1 MKKHIRAALCA
12 VTAGAAV
19 LTVSAAARAVHPF
32 AQGPGARTLTT
43 AHTVTTAQTE
53 STETTA
59 SRAPTA
65 STASTEDEKA
75 FLSFDHV
82 AAANVV
88 SLAHPDTVVSGYI
101 TVHDPRTG
109 STKPFTGAFTAR
121 TGSVVTRL
129 ATDARGR
136 FESRVTVSG
145 AENGDGDD
153 SYKTSL
159 HLAAEADGVRGETS
173 VPVPVGAVTARIALD
188 SPTVTGPYGTDA
200 RVSGTVTWE
209 SADGTW
215 KPVPEG
221 AAISAGGASART
233 DDAGRFTVVQPLRG
247 DTTWKTRDN
256 TPWLS
261 TTNMNVTVDTTAG
274 TAFADFAAEA
284 DADRNVKVKA
294 RFDRGEIPA
303 GVTSLTVDVQYSP
316 DGETGWTTRQSV
328 DVATG
333 PGDNA
338 PARVEATLHYPGPG
352 FVRMQYA
359 GTPDVHGSAT
369 PAVRAV
375 RTPTA
380 VPVFN
385 AASEQVGKGG
395 PIAVAGKL
403 TRRDRAWE
411 PFAGQTVHYYFRP
424 AGETAWTLMGS
435 SRTGA
440 NGAFARE
447 FTAERTGFWTAR
459 YAPADATHFGAASRV
474 AEVVVTP

>member
-1 MKKHIRAALCA
+1 MKKHIRTVLCA
-12 VTAGAAV
+12 VTSVTAA
-19 LTVSAAARAVHPF
+19 LAMPAAAHAVDH
-32 AQGPGARTLTT
+32 T
-43 AHTVTTAQTE
+43 A
-53 STETTA
+53 
-59 SRAPTA
+59 P
-65 STASTEDEKA
+65 

-82 AAANVV
+82 AAASVV
-88 SLAHPDTVVSGYI
+88 SLAYPDTVVSGYI

-121 TGSVVTRL
+121 TGSVITQL

-145 AENGDGDD
+145 AENGDGED

-159 HLAAEADGVRGETS
+159 HLAAEADGARGETS

-188 SPTVTGPYGTDA
+188 SPTLTGPYGTDA

-215 KPVPEG
+215 KPVPAG

-274 TAFADFAAEA
+274 TAFADFTAEA
-284 DADRNVKVKA
+284 DADKNVKVKA

-316 DGETGWTTRQSV
+316 DGATGWTTRQSV
-328 DVATG
+328 EVATG

-338 PARVEATLHYPGPG
+338 PARVETTLHYPGPG

-359 GTPDVHGSAT
+359 GTPDIHGSAT

-385 AASEQVGKGG
+385 AAPEPVGKGG
-395 PIAVAGKL
+395 PIALAGKL
-403 TRRDRAWE
+403 TRQDRAWE

-424 AGETAWTLMGS
+424 AGETAWTLMGTS
-435 SRTGA
+435 QTGA
-440 NGAFARE
+440 DGAFARE

-459 YAPADATHFGAASRV
+459 YAPADATHFQAASRV

>member
-1 MKKHIRAALCA
+1 MKKHIRAVLCA
-12 VTAGAAV
+12 VTAAAAV
-19 LTVSAAARAVHPF
+19 LTVPAAARAVDPF
-32 AQGPGARTLTT
+32 AQGSGARTETT
-43 AHTVTTAQTE
+43 ARTVTTAQT
-53 STETTA
+53 
-59 SRAPTA
+59 APTA
-65 STASTEDEKA
+65 STASTANGKA

-82 AAANVV
+82 KAANVV
-88 SLAHPDTVVSGYI
+88 SLAYPDTVVSGYI

-121 TGSVVTRL
+121 TGSVSTQL
-129 ATDARGR
+129 TTDARGR
-136 FESRVTVSG
+136 FESGVTVSG
-145 AENGDGDD
+145 AENGNGED

-159 HLAAEADGVRGETS
+159 HLAAESDGVRGETS

-188 SPTVTGPYGTDA
+188 SPTLTGPYGTDA

-209 SADGTW
+209 AADGTW
-215 KPVPEG
+215 KPVPAG

-233 DDAGRFTVVQPLRG
+233 DDAGRFTVVQPFRG
-247 DTTWKTRDN
+247 DTTWKTQDN

-274 TAFADFAAEA
+274 TAFADFTAEA
-284 DADRNVKVKA
+284 DADKNVQVKA

-303 GVTSLTVDVQYSP
+303 GVSSLTVDVQYSP
-316 DGETGWTTRQSV
+316 DGATGWTTRQSV
-328 DVATG
+328 DVATV
-333 PGDNA
+333 PGNNA
-338 PARVEATLHYPGPG
+338 PARVETTLHYPGPG

-359 GTPDVHGSAT
+359 GTPAVHGSST

-385 AASEQVGKGG
+385 AAPEPVEEGG

-435 SRTGA
+435 SQTDA
-440 NGAFARE
+440 DGAFARE

-459 YAPADATHFGAASRV
+459 YAPADATHFQAASRV

>member
-1 MKKHIRAALCA
+1 MKKHIRAVLCA
-12 VTAGAAV
+12 GTAAAAV
-19 LTVSAAARAVHPF
+19 LTVPAAARAVDPF
-32 AQGPGARTLTT
+32 AQGPVAR
-43 AHTVTTAQTE
+43 TVTTAQTE
-53 STETTA
+53 TTA
-59 SRAPTA
+59 HTGSRASTA
-65 STASTEDEKA
+65 STASTVDEKA
-75 FLSFDHV
+75 FLTFDHV

-88 SLAHPDTVVSGYI
+88 SLAYPDTVVSGYI

-121 TGSVVTRL
+121 TGSVITQL

-145 AENGDGDD
+145 AENGDGED

-159 HLAAEADGVRGETS
+159 HLAAEAENGARGETS

-188 SPTVTGPYGTDA
+188 SPTLTGPYGTDA

-215 KPVPEG
+215 KPVPAG
-221 AAISAGGASART
+221 AAISAGGVSART

-247 DTTWKTRDN
+247 DTTWKTRDS

-274 TAFADFAAEA
+274 TAFSDFTAEA

-294 RFDRGEIPA
+294 RLDRGEIPA

-316 DGETGWTTRQSV
+316 DGATGWTTRQSV

-333 PGDNA
+333 PGNNA
-338 PARVEATLHYPGPG
+338 PARVETTLHYPGPG
-352 FVRMQYA
+352 FVRMRYA

-385 AASEQVGKGG
+385 AAPEPVGKGG
-395 PIAVAGKL
+395 PIAVTGKL
-403 TRRDRAWE
+403 TRQEQAWE
-411 PFAGQTVHYYFRP
+411 PFAGQSVHYYFRP

-435 SRTGA
+435 SQTDA
-440 NGAFARE
+440 DGAFARE

-459 YAPADATHFGAASRV
+459 YAPADATHFQAASRV